1 MHNSPISNY
10 KSKSI
15 PPWFLAGLS
24 TLVIA
29 TGVIS
34 AWIAGLDTNNPHSG
48 APNTHTS
55 TKLANESTDQ
65 KLAIYWLKDQD
76 GQLELKTTPLLLKNS
91 TKSTS
96 IKEAL
101 QLLLAGPSSTD
112 LQNGS
117 ASTIPLNTKLLDLQ
131 IRSNPGYEGIYV
143 NLSSEF
149 TDGGGST
156 AMIGRL
162 AQVLYT
168 ATSLDSKAKVW
179 ISVDGEPLTQ
189 LGGEG
194 VLISQPMTRQAFT
207 DDFQL

>member
-1 MHNSPISNY
+1 MHNSPTSNY
-10 KSKSI
+10 KSKSKSI

-34 AWIAGLDTNNPHSG
+34 AWIDPHPVP
-48 APNTHTS
+48 PNTQTP
-55 TKLANESTDQ
+55 TKLANESSDQ

-76 GQLELKTTPLLLKNS
+76 GQLKLKTTPLLLKNS

-101 QLLLAGPSSTD
+101 QILLAGPSSTD

-131 IRSNPGYEGIYV
+131 IRSNPGDEEIYV

-168 ATSLDSKAKVW
+168 ATSLDSKAEVW
-179 ISVDGEPLTQ
+179 ISVDGKPLTQ